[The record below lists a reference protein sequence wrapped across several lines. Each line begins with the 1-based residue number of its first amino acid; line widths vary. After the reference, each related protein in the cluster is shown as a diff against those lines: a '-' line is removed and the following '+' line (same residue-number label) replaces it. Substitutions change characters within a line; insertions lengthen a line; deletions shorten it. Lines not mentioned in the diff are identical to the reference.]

1 MVATS
6 KCTFFC
12 SFTDISDF
20 HIFSEQCPGLH
31 RLSQGMESL
40 CWSVRACVK
49 ATLLPGLLWPEN
61 RWSQPPEAKTAT
73 AGTREVNRN
82 SSKNHCLPNNSL
94 FRMIHKDSFTSAR
107 VLTER
112 MRNLYGVRVGR
123 KTFNNRL
130 VTRGYYARRIL
141 RKPPLTANH
150 RHLRLDWA
158 RLPGERF
165 QQDCQAAGVQVGG
178 GSVHLW
184 GTSTGAPNHSCAP
197 R

>member
-1 MVATS
+1 MPRPTPIVTRHGIFVLVREGMRQGDIAARVAVAGKPLIATS
-6 KCTFFC
+6 WGKNCHCWNQGSQQELIEKPLPAKQLTLQN
-12 SFTDISDF
+12 DPQRQLQ
-20 HIFSEQCPGLH
+20 ECPCPH
-31 RLSQGMESL
+31 WEDEEFV
-40 CWSVRACVK
+40 W
-49 ATLLPGLLWPEN
+49 
-61 RWSQPPEAKTAT
+61 
-73 AGTREVNRN
+73 
-82 SSKNHCLPNNSL
+82 
-94 FRMIHKDSFTSAR
+94 
-107 VLTER
+107 
-112 MRNLYGVRVGR
+112 GVRVGR

-184 GTSTGAPNHSCAP
+184 GEFHRGAKSLLCS
-197 R
+197 